1 MALKVRHA
9 REVKEDSAEDVAALT
24 HAMHEHRA
32 AREDAETKLAHER
45 QVGRL
50 AELCGCC
57 IVILK
62 HICSLLRARP
72 LQTGALNVGKHKEF

>member
-45 QVGRL
+45 QVGP
-50 AELCGCC
+50 ELQCKA
-57 IVILK
+57 ITM
-62 HICSLLRARP
+62 SSALLRCDPYCGATLAAAWRF
-72 LQTGALNVGKHKEF
+72 TGAHVK